1 MQHSFSSASFRAG
14 LALAALLAP
23 AAVRGQ
29 ELPPAKPL
37 DVDRAVSLTFELS
50 PDVLRATEQ
59 VALAGGRY
67 REAAGTFD
75 TQLRVKGVGGVV
87 EAELDPETLGREQG
101 RRAAL
106 FFLTNGFQRLRE
118 QFADNLAEGIVDVP
132 ICPPGFADVRIDNQ
146 FQQDAGDLGLSE
158 PICLPLG
165 LTSDDARGLLNQVN
179 GSLLVPNNF
188 IDPDFITERLRQ
200 FFGLVP
206 DDRIEELRQLGFEQ
220 MERLR
225 RLAGSLET
233 GTALSLQ
240 RLGLVP
246 ITDFTRQ
253 LTLDLDLS
261 KPLRT
266 GTLLALQASFSGVE
280 GNYRGKPLDPA
291 FGGKGQDVLFKAG
304 FFVQATQP
312 LFRGRGAVTAAAAER
327 AARIRVDS
335 AQARREHAYA
345 SRTLATLRAFIDLVA
360 AQQTLALLEQSLA
373 TQRVQ
378 LEGVEAL
385 VRAKERAR
393 SEVVRSQARVSDLE
407 RGVSQA
413 KVTVLAARFEL
424 ARVIGLPAG
433 SVTDAPSAAGVFPEA
448 LVELPDVQALDLQ
461 ARAAR
466 LDLRA
471 QQRDVEAS
479 IITFDAA
486 RAELRPKFDFF
497 VRAGLVGDYRSPF
510 FRVLRDEFNND
521 PAEPPESPVN
531 YYSPVGFKRAL
542 TNKFLP
548 DIRFQLT
555 VEVPFGNNRAKG
567 RLQQSQEA
575 LRQTEIR
582 TIDLGRTIHQQ
593 IVQADTS
600 LRTAREE
607 VERRRMSV
615 TQHEANW
622 NATQELRRA
631 GDLSLVDVLLTE
643 QDLTNA
649 RLELVRAQQ
658 ALANALAQLRFEAGV
673 LVRFE
678 EGRPAGANL
687 AGIIETR

>member
-1 MQHSFSSASFRAG
+1 MRHTFSRPSFRAS
-14 LALAALLAP
+14 LAFAALMAP
-23 AAVRGQ
+23 AAARGQ

-37 DVDRAVSLTFELS
+37 DVEKAVSLTFELS
-50 PDVLRATEQ
+50 PDVLKAGEQ
-59 VALAGGRY
+59 VALASGRY

-75 TQLRVKGVGGVV
+75 TTLRVKGVGGVV
-87 EAELDPETLGREQG
+87 EQELDPETLGREQG

-106 FFLTNGFQRLRE
+106 FFLTNGFARLRE
-118 QFADNLAEGIVDVP
+118 QFADNLANGIVDVP
-132 ICPPGFADVRIDNQ
+132 ICPPGFTSVRIDNQ
-146 FQQDAGDLGLSE
+146 FQQDAGDLGLAD
-158 PICLPLG
+158 PICVPLG
-165 LTSDDARGLLNQVN
+165 LATDDARGLLNQVN
-179 GSLLVPNNF
+179 GSLIVPSNLINE
-188 IDPDFITERLRQ
+188 DATAKLRQ
-200 FFGLVP
+200 FFNLVP

-261 KPLRT
+261 KPLHT
-266 GTLLALQASFSGVE
+266 GTILALQASFSGVE

-291 FGGKGQDVLFKAG
+291 FGGKGQDTLFKAG

-327 AARIRVDS
+327 AARVRIDS
-335 AQARREHAYA
+335 AEARREHAYA
-345 SRTLATLRAFIDLVA
+345 TRTLSTLRAFIDLVA

-373 TQRVQ
+373 NQRTM

-385 VRAKERAR
+385 VKAKERSR

-407 RGVSQA
+407 TSVSQA
-413 KVTVLAARFEL
+413 RVSVLSARFEL

-433 SVTDAPSAAGVFPEA
+433 SADDAPSAAGAFPSA
-448 LVELPDVQALDLQ
+448 AIELPDVQALDVQ
-461 ARAAR
+461 ARTAR
-466 LDLRA
+466 LDLLA
-471 QQRDVEAS
+471 QQRDVQAS
-479 IITFDAA
+479 EIAFRAA
-486 RAELRPKFDFF
+486 RADLRPKFDFF

-510 FRVLRDEFNND
+510 FRVLRDEFKTD
-521 PAEPPESPVN
+521 PNEPPESPVN
-531 YYSPVGFKRAL
+531 YYSPTGFKRAL

-555 VEVPFGNNRAKG
+555 VEVPFGNNRARG
-567 RLQQSQEA
+567 RLQQNQET
-575 LRQTEIR
+575 LRQSEIR
-582 TIDLGRTIHQQ
+582 TIDLGRTIHQN
-593 IVQADTS
+593 IVQAGTS
-600 LRTAREE
+600 LQTAREE
-607 VERRRMSV
+607 VERRRTSV
-615 TQHEANW
+615 AQHEANW
-622 NATQELRRA
+622 KASQELRKA

-658 ALANALAQLRFEAGV
+658 SLATALAQIRFEAGS

-678 EGRPAGANL
+678 GGKPAGANL
-687 AGIIETR
+687 AGIVETR